1 MVGVALSRKLM
12 RKLSITGIE
21 VNDLLSGKKVCVTH
35 RPTVHYSSLSP
46 LYSLLP
52 LSPPFL
58 SSPPP
63 YPSPN
68 SFETVKVSTY
78 SKDELNVCT

>member
-1 MVGVALSRKLM
+1 M
-12 RKLSITGIE
+12 RKLSIIGIE
-21 VNDLLSGKKVCVTH
+21 VNDLLSGEKVCATH
-35 RPTVHYSSLSP
+35 RPTVQYSSLSP

-63 YPSPN
+63 IPLL
-68 SFETVKVSTY
+68 TVLRQLKY
-78 SKDELNVCT
+78 QLIQKMN